1 MMLARNVPSARVVPT
16 EPDLFGCLDNLKRN
30 VETNLDA
37 GVVEA
42 ARVSC
47 TPFDWSDTTAAVLLE
62 RWDLLRGSDLIYNRE
77 TVRLLP
83 PVLVSLIRTGSKAVY
98 CRTLDCWGAF
108 GWDLP
113 FYEALGAH
121 GLRCSVLAGSSP
133 SCTSPT

>member
-1 MMLARNVPSARVVPT
+1 MTLARNVPSARIVPT

-62 RWDLLRGSDLIYNRE
+62 RWDLL
-77 TVRLLP
+77 
-83 PVLVSLIRTGSKAVY
+83 
-98 CRTLDCWGAF
+98 
-108 GWDLP
+108 
-113 FYEALGAH
+113 LG
-121 GLRCSVLAGSSP
+121 
-133 SCTSPT
+133 PT